1 MQHFGKV
8 PHPADIKLYIPFHN
22 RECLYCH
29 AGMRAFEEE
38 SKHSKPPAMMSR
50 INSNQMSYTS
60 AHCHDA
66 IHDVATTPS
75 ATFWKGD
82 Q

>member
-1 MQHFGKV
+1 
-8 PHPADIKLYIPFHN
+8 
-22 RECLYCH
+22 
-29 AGMRAFEEE
+29 MRAFEEE
-38 SKHSKPPAMMSR
+38 SKHSKIPAMMSR